1 MVRLNLPPL
10 PKPDAADLR
19 VLAMLL
25 VGMLLITVAVLW
37 SAWLLGVAVALYHLM
52 AGG

>member
-1 MVRLNLPPL
+1 MVRLTLPKP

-25 VGMLLITVAVLW
+25 VGMVLITVAVLW
-37 SAWLLGVAVALYHLM
+37 AAWLLGTAVAIYHLM